1 MTGRLASLAAALL
14 VGAATIIGASPAF
27 GHASQVG
34 SSPAADD
41 VLSTSPS
48 EVTVTFDSGL
58 LDMGAAL
65 VVRSQDGTSIVTGQP
80 VIDDRSF
87 SVTVDPSAPGGAYD
101 VAYRVVSADGHT
113 VEGSFTYTVEG
124 TAEAA
129 EPSSVAASS
138 ASPAA
143 AAGEEA
149 SETAPAAAPPVT
161 TSDAQES
168 GGFPVGWIV
177 GAGVI
182 VIVGVGAALLLRR

>member
-41 VLSTSPS
+41 VLPASPS

-65 VVRSQDGTSIVTGQP
+65 VVRGQDGTSIVTGEP

-87 SVTVDPSAPGGAYD
+87 SVAVDPSAPAGAYD

-124 TAEAA
+124 TPDAA

-138 ASPAA
+138 ASPATV
-143 AAGEEA
+143 AGEEA
-149 SETAPAAAPPVT
+149 SETAPEAAPPVT
-161 TSDAQES
+161 TSDAGES

-177 GAGVI
+177 GAGLV
-182 VIVGVGAALLLRR
+182 VIVGIGAALLLRR

>member
-41 VLSTSPS
+41 VLPASPS

-65 VVRSQDGTSIVTGQP
+65 VVRGQDGTSIVTGEP

-87 SVTVDPSAPGGAYD
+87 SVAVDPSAPAGAYD

-124 TAEAA
+124 TPDAA

-143 AAGEEA
+143 AAGEEV
-149 SETAPAAAPPVT
+149 SESAPEAAPPLT
-161 TSDAQES
+161 TSDAEAS
-168 GGFPVGWIV
+168 GGFPVIWVV
-177 GAGVI
+177 GVGLV
-182 VIVGVGAALLLRR
+182 VIVGIGAALLLRR